1 MPLGTQEPV
10 FFLGS
15 VPFTWQDVRAHAVVT
30 GAWAGLEQA
39 AREGV
44 ACERLADEGDEEVDE
59 DAIEAAAEEFRYER
73 DLVTA
78 DEMEAW
84 LARQGLSAE
93 EWMGYIRRTW
103 LLAEWEGRLGEIAAS
118 HVVDDAQVARALE
131 VDLCCS
137 GGRVELARRLAQDV
151 AAAAASG
158 LVATAGDASARDM
171 ARIRAGADAYRES
184 VATAEAVA
192 RAVSGAPVDWIRVEC
207 QVLAFRDEH
216 EAREAV
222 LCVREDGVDL
232 ALLARDARREVQEV
246 AFFLADIE
254 PDHRAPFLSARVGE
268 VVGPLLEGDQYAIY
282 QVTAKVLPEPGDPD
296 VAERARA
303 AIVARHLEA
312 EVNHRVHW
320 HADVP
325 AQ

>member
-10 FFLGS
+10 FSLGS
-15 VPFTWQDVRAHAVVT
+15 VPYTWHDVRAHAVVT

-44 ACERLADEGDEEVDE
+44 ACECLADEDDEEVDE

-84 LARQGLSAE
+84 LARHGLSAE

-103 LLAEWEGRLGEIAAS
+103 LRAAWQGRLEEIAAGQL
-118 HVVDDAQVARALE
+118 VDEAQVARALE
-131 VDLCCS
+131 VDLACS
-137 GGRVELARRLAQDV
+137 GGRVELARQLAQD
-151 AAAAASG
+151 AAAAAAGG

-184 VATAEAVA
+184 LATAEAVA
-192 RAVSGAPVDWIRVEC
+192 REVSGAHVDWIRVEC
-207 QVLAFRDEH
+207 QVLAFSDEH

-222 LCVREDGVDL
+222 LCVREDGADL
-232 ALLARDARREVQEV
+232 AELAHDARRELQDV

-254 PDHRAPFLSARVGE
+254 AGQRAQFLSARVGE
-268 VVGPLLEGDQYAIY
+268 VVGPIVEGDLYAIY
-282 QVTAKVLPEPGDPD
+282 QVTAKVLPAPGDPD

-312 EVNHRVHW
+312 EVNHRVQW

-325 AQ
+325 HQ